1 MKKLII
7 AMLMA
12 APFFPAAANLVTN
25 GSFEATA
32 QGSGSWSIYPSVS
45 GWTGIGHGIEVRNNV
60 AGSAIDGHNFVELD
74 TTRNSSMAQTLTGD
88 AGTYLLSFWYQARPN
103 TSKATNG
110 LSFSLDGVDLGSVL
124 LSSDAAAL
132 DYNWHQYTSLVDFDG
147 SGDLRFNAIGTSDSY
162 GSSLDNIEF
171 TAIVPE
177 LQIAAAVPE
186 PGTTALV
193 LAALAAAGLASRRRK
208 IQS

>member
-110 LSFSLDGVDLGSVL
+110 LSFSLDGFDLGSVL

-132 DYNWHQYTSLVDFDG
+132 DYNWHQYTCLVDFDG
-147 SGDLRFNAIGTSDSY
+147 
-162 GSSLDNIEF
+162 
-171 TAIVPE
+171 
-177 LQIAAAVPE
+177 
-186 PGTTALV
+186 
-193 LAALAAAGLASRRRK
+193 
-208 IQS
+208 